1 MDESSL
7 AAMFEQAVAARP
19 PTPDLI
25 TNALQT
31 GRKLRMRHHI
41 KVAIATI
48 AGIGIVAAVAPA
60 ALGALSHPA
69 PANGRRAR
77 GILYVADANGA
88 VTPVR
93 LAAGT
98 AGRRI
103 QLSGA
108 VPNLGEYGPA
118 SPMAAPAN
126 GKVVY
131 VDSGRGIV
139 TPVYTSTGKAGRPI
153 RAASHELTS
162 LVVASSG
169 RVAYAVEPGHGVV
182 PINLVT
188 RRPGKLIRDIGAG
201 QLTIT
206 PDGKTLYLVDGQGI
220 APIRTAT
227 DSRLRP
233 IQHTV
238 GAWAI
243 LGFSPD
249 SQTLYLASSSG
260 IYAVSTATNTVRAL
274 IRIPGSVQQLVMSAS
289 GKVAYALAYPLH
301 ARALLEAYPV
311 NLATATAGK
320 PIIVPD
326 HAYAYSLAIT
336 PDGRTLYM
344 FGNGPREG
352 TLWPVRTA
360 TDTPLKAILSGFNY
374 SSFLG
379 VSPDGSMAY
388 AVVQPL
394 RSVRYYVVGI
404 PTATNKPDRAI
415 PLGKG
420 RPVAIAFAP

>member
-139 TPVYTSTGKAGRPI
+139 TPVYTSTGKAGAPI
-153 RAASHELTS
+153 R
-162 LVVASSG
+162 VSSQPLSDLEVTPNG
-169 RVAYAVEPGHGVV
+169 REAYALEPSHGIV
-182 PINLVT
+182 PVNLVT
-188 RRPGKLIRDIGAG
+188 RRPGKLMIGIGAA
-201 QLTIT
+201 QLTMT
-206 PDGKTLYLVDGQGI
+206 PDGSSLYIAESRHGI
-220 APIRTAT
+220 TAIRTAT
-227 DSRLRP
+227 NSSLGKIRGGVGVTGVVAIDNK
-233 IQHTV
+233 TV
-238 GAWAI
+238 YVDGN
-243 LGFSPD
+243 P
-249 SQTLYLASSSG
+249 G
-260 IYAVSTATNTVRAL
+260 IYPVSTATNTVGAPIRIHDLEQLVISASRGIGYAL
-274 IRIPGSVQQLVMSAS
+274 IWPGTAS
-289 GKVAYALAYPLH
+289 PEILPI
-301 ARALLEAYPV
+301 
-311 NLATATAGK
+311 NLATGAVGK
-320 PIIVPD
+320 GFRLP
-326 HAYAYSLAIT
+326 HALPYRLAIA
-336 PDGRTLYM
+336 PNGRTLYIW
-344 FGNGPREG
+344 GSGPRG
-352 TLWPVRTA
+352 ATLWPVRTA
-360 TDTPLKAILSGFNY
+360 TNTLLKPVLSGYDYDAF
-374 SSFLG
+374 FG
-379 VSPDGSMAY
+379 FTPDGSMAY
-388 AVVQPL
+388 AVVQPDH
-394 RSVRYYVVGI
+394 SARYYVVGI
-404 PTATNKPDRAI
+404 PTATNKPDRPI

-420 RPVAIAFAP
+420 SPVAIAFAP